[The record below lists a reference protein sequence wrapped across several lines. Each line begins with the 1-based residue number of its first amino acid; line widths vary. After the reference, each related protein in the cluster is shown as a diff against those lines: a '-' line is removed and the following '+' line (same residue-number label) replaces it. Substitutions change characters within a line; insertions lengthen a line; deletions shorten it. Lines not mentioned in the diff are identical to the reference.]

1 MYIYIIYIYMYVH
14 IYMCIYIY
22 IYTYIYIYIYI
33 YTYIYA
39 HNKLRTVTKSQQPR
53 KDKTSVN
60 KFAFSNQVIL
70 KNKLYFCV
78 KYESS
83 LT

>member
-1 MYIYIIYIYMYVH
+1 M
-14 IYMCIYIY
+14 
-22 IYTYIYIYIYI
+22 YIYIYIHTYMANMSLKIYI
-33 YTYIYA
+33 HIVLT
-39 HNKLRTVTKSQQPR
+39 TVTKSQQPR
-53 KDKTSVN
+53 KDKISVN
-60 KFAFSNQVIL
+60 KVAFSNQVIL

>member
-1 MYIYIIYIYMYVH
+1 MAKMSLKIYINIVL
-14 IYMCIYIY
+14 
-22 IYTYIYIYIYI
+22 T
-33 YTYIYA
+33 
-39 HNKLRTVTKSQQPR
+39 TVTKSQQPR
-53 KDKTSVN
+53 KDKISVN
-60 KFAFSNQVIL
+60 KVAFSNQVIL

>member
-1 MYIYIIYIYMYVH
+1 MANMSLKIYIH
-14 IYMCIYIY
+14 IVL
-22 IYTYIYIYIYI
+22 T
-33 YTYIYA
+33 
-39 HNKLRTVTKSQQPR
+39 TVTKSQQPR

-60 KFAFSNQVIL
+60 KVAFSNQVIL